1 MCHHHHEIRRRGILA
16 KFDGEFASHSSTYAG
31 TGTRSFGDVG
41 SISGFTESGQGWT
54 IYEHTPSPPR
64 TATTSVALCP
74 LFVVCSRMDR
84 DKLKRQLGE
93 TEEHVAR
100 SIQHVG
106 EQWKLIA
113 RLEEKGQDTATSRRL
128 LALLEESR
136 DLHVADRDRLRR
148 QLAQYPVPPEVP
160 SVEGPPSASEDGI
173 EADDDGPP

>member
-1 MCHHHHEIRRRGILA
+1 
-16 KFDGEFASHSSTYAG
+16 
-31 TGTRSFGDVG
+31 
-41 SISGFTESGQGWT
+41 
-54 IYEHTPSPPR
+54 
-64 TATTSVALCP
+64 
-74 LFVVCSRMDR
+74 MDR
-84 DKLKRQLGE
+84 DKVKRHLGE
-93 TEEHVAR
+93 AEEHVAR

-148 QLAQYPVPPEVP
+148 QLAQRPVPPEVP

>member
-1 MCHHHHEIRRRGILA
+1 M
-16 KFDGEFASHSSTYAG
+16 STQL
-31 TGTRSFGDVG
+31 
-41 SISGFTESGQGWT
+41 SGLPESGHGWT
-54 IYEHTPSPPR
+54 IYEYTPSPPGA
-64 TATTSVALCP
+64 TASVALCP

-84 DKLKRQLGE
+84 DKLKQQLGE
-93 TEEHVAR
+93 AEEHVAR

-113 RLEEKGQDTATSRRL
+113 RLEEKGQDTATPRRL

-148 QLAQYPVPPEVP
+148 ELAQYPVPPPEVP
-160 SVEGPPSASEDGI
+160 SVEGPPSAFEDGI